1 MEFSLNKIYN
11 FSTLMPSV
19 LGTSFKSMKVK
30 GVLTSQEAVK
40 YRDIATLHAT
50 VLPMLS
56 GLPKRIEQLSY
67 IIFENI
73 DGEQLLLA
81 YEYIDISSIVEVKT
95 VNIRVDILEANTDD
109 ILIIQERLKELGYSK
124 FKIRTFD

>member
-19 LGTSFKSMKVK
+19 LGTSFKSMKFK

-67 IIFENI
+67 ILFENI

-95 VNIRVDILEANTDD
+95 INIRVDIFDTNTED
-109 ILIIQERLKELGYSK
+109 INILRTRLVELGYKNIDIS
-124 FKIRTFD
+124 TF

>member
-56 GLPKRIEQLSY
+56 GLAKRIEQLSY
-67 IIFENI
+67 ILFENI

-95 VNIRVDILEANTDD
+95 INIRVDIFDTNTED
-109 ILIIQERLKELGYSK
+109 INILRTRLVELGYKNIDIS
-124 FKIRTFD
+124 TF

>member
-50 VLPMLS
+50 VLSMLS

-67 IIFENI
+67 ILFENI

-95 VNIRVDILEANTDD
+95 INIRVDIFDTNTED
-109 ILIIQERLKELGYSK
+109 INILRTRLVELGYKNIDIS
-124 FKIRTFD
+124 TF

>member
-1 MEFSLNKIYN
+1 MEFSLIKIYN

-67 IIFENI
+67 ILFENI

-95 VNIRVDILEANTDD
+95 INIRVDIFDTNTED
-109 ILIIQERLKELGYSK
+109 INILRTRLVELGYKNIDIS
-124 FKIRTFD
+124 TF

>member
-56 GLPKRIEQLSY
+56 GLPKRIEQ
-67 IIFENI
+67 
-73 DGEQLLLA
+73 
-81 YEYIDISSIVEVKT
+81 
-95 VNIRVDILEANTDD
+95 R
-109 ILIIQERLKELGYSK
+109 
-124 FKIRTFD
+124 